1 MNVPKILNNI
11 CACKN
16 CSKNHYKAFVII
28 MNHVIQ
34 RSLIIF
40 TGSGINIIQNLMLDI
55 IKVNKS
61 KVHLHVTEIE

>member
-40 TGSGINIIQNLMLDI
+40 SGINIIQNLMLGI

-61 KVHLHVTEIE
+61 KLKCIYM

>member
-11 CACKN
+11 CVCKN

-40 TGSGINIIQNLMLDI
+40 SGINIIQNLMLDI
-55 IKVNKS
+55 IKVNKT
-61 KVHLHVTEIE
+61 KLKCIYM

>member
-1 MNVPKILNNI
+1 MNVLKILNNI

-16 CSKNHYKAFVII
+16 CLKNHYKAFVII

-40 TGSGINIIQNLMLDI
+40 SGINIIQNLMLDI

-61 KVHLHVTEIE
+61 KLKCIYM

>member
-34 RSLIIF
+34 RSLIMF
-40 TGSGINIIQNLMLDI
+40 SSINIIQSLMLDI
-55 IKVNKS
+55 IKVNKT
-61 KVHLHVTEIE
+61 KLKCINM

>member
-34 RSLIIF
+34 RSLTIF
-40 TGSGINIIQNLMLDI
+40 SGINIIQNLMLDI
-55 IKVNKS
+55 IKVNKT
-61 KVHLHVTEIE
+61 KLKCIYM

>member
-16 CSKNHYKAFVII
+16 CSKNYYKAFVII

-40 TGSGINIIQNLMLDI
+40 SGINIIQNLMLDI
-55 IKVNKS
+55 IKVNKT
-61 KVHLHVTEIE
+61 KLKCIYM

>member
-34 RSLIIF
+34 QSLIIF
-40 TGSGINIIQNLMLDI
+40 SGINIIQNLMLDI

-61 KVHLHVTEIE
+61 KLKCIYM